1 MTAELRKRI
10 ITSIILFIIA
20 VLCISINQN
29 FFMGLSIV
37 VAIICFVEWGK
48 INKLNEKKALKSFI
62 IIVPAFIYLF
72 IILQFSTFALRGDSF
87 ESIIFFIIILC
98 ICICSDTGGY
108 VFGKIIG
115 GKKLTKISPNKTI
128 SGSLGSFIFSLL
140 PLFLL
145 NFQNYFDFQFNLDFK
160 TYTFFTSYILPIEYE
175 TFNFEISLKNIL
187 FCLIISLSCQLG
199 DLFIS
204 YFKRLN
210 NVKDAGTILPGHGGL
225 LDRIDGIIFA
235 IPTAFILIFTQIY
248 LY

>member
-1 MTAELRKRI
+1 MITELRKRI
-10 ITSIILFIIA
+10 ITSIILFIFA

-29 FFMGLSIV
+29 FFMATSIV
-37 VAIICFVEWGK
+37 IAIVCFVEWGK

-72 IILQFSTFALRGDSF
+72 IILQFSTFALRGESL

-140 PLFLL
+140 PLFLF
-145 NFQNYFDFQFNLDFK
+145 NFQNYFDSHFDLDFK
-160 TYTFFTSYILPIEYE
+160 VYNWAFVSVPSEYE
-175 TFNFEISLKNIL
+175 TFNFEISLKSIL

-210 NVKDAGTILPGHGGL
+210 NVKDAGTVLPGHGGL